1 MNIKKYISVF
11 LIAITSLSFT
21 SCNKLFLEAPIDKIS
36 EVEVWRNPML
46 LDEYMNSAYRGMS
59 NGFDTYLF
67 TTALVRGADRF
78 FYGWFTDQITVN
90 KKLEDETIYGGIIKG
105 IDSDLSQWARVS
117 WQSYYS
123 QIQSIN
129 RLFENEDNIT
139 VGDQKN
145 RILGEAHFFRAYYY
159 YMLWRQWGG
168 VMLIKNTF
176 DPLKE
181 DVKFARASYHEMV
194 DAIVNDARMA
204 AEKLPVSYESSDAGR
219 ITKGAALM
227 LIAKTYMWA
236 AGKQYQDQ
244 SKSYLGFID
253 NQSQAML
260 EKAKEAYDEFFKLD
274 QYDLIPIA
282 GTTEE
287 EIKREYRQIFLTKN
301 SIESILEVQHN
312 NDGNYASGFGHR
324 LDRDAASPYFTG
336 TNANYT
342 PTQNHVDEYKMRKGE
357 GDSPDKNDPYKGR
370 DYRFYANILYDGA
383 VWNGHEMDIHYTD
396 DTPGVD
402 LTKYG
407 SSETAQVT
415 RTGYYMAKFLD
426 ETQVI
431 DNNNTYASKQNYIIW
446 RYAEALL
453 DYAEITFELGEEGTA
468 LEYVNQIRERVHMH
482 PLSSIAWDDIYNE
495 RRVELAFEETTYWD
509 MLRRSEAVDKLD
521 FRKKN
526 TLKIMK
532 IELNSETEEKTYTSE
547 DLYDP
552 KKGLK
557 RRFNEKQYYLPL
569 HWDDIRYHGVDQNPG
584 WTEM

>member
-1 MNIKKYISVF
+1 MNMKKYISVF

-36 EVEVWRNPML
+36 EIDVWTNPML
-46 LDEYMNSAYRGMS
+46 LDEYMNSSYRGMS

-90 KKLEDETIYGGIIKG
+90 NKLEDETIYGGIIKG
-105 IDSDLSQWARVS
+105 LDSDLSQWARVS
-117 WQSYYS
+117 WQGYYS

-139 VGDQKN
+139 AGDQKN

-181 DVKFARASYHEMV
+181 DMKFARASYNEMV

-204 AEKLPVSYESSDAGR
+204 AEKLPLSYESSDAGR

-236 AGKQYQDQ
+236 AGEQYQNK

-253 NQSQAML
+253 DQSQAML
-260 EKAKEAYDEFFKLD
+260 EKAKKAYDEFFELG
-274 QYDLIPIA
+274 QYNLIPIA

-342 PTQNHVDEYKMRKGE
+342 PTQNHVDEYGMRE
-357 GDSPDKNDPYKGR
+357 GYSYDKNNPYIGR

-396 DTPGVD
+396 GTAGVD

-453 DYAEITFELGEEGTA
+453 DYAEITFKLGEEGTA
-468 LEYVNQIRERVHMH
+468 LDYVNQIRERVHMH
-482 PLSSIAWDDIYNE
+482 PLSSITWDDIYNE
-495 RRVELAFEETTYWD
+495 RRVELAFEETQYWD
-509 MLRRSEAVDKLD
+509 MFRRGEAINKLNL
-521 FRKKN
+521 KSN
-526 TLKIMK
+526 TLKIME
-532 IELNSETEEKTYTSE
+532 IELNSQTNKKTYKINP
-547 DLYDP
+547 LYSG
-552 KKGLK
+552 KGVGTK
-557 RRFNEKQYYLPL
+557 RVFKEKQYYLPL
-569 HWDDIRYHGVDQNPG
+569 HWDDIRYHGVDQNPD

>member
-1 MNIKKYISVF
+1 
-11 LIAITSLSFT
+11 
-21 SCNKLFLEAPIDKIS
+21 
-36 EVEVWRNPML
+36 
-46 LDEYMNSAYRGMS
+46 
-59 NGFDTYLF
+59 
-67 TTALVRGADRF
+67 
-78 FYGWFTDQITVN
+78 
-90 KKLEDETIYGGIIKG
+90 
-105 IDSDLSQWARVS
+105 
-117 WQSYYS
+117 
-123 QIQSIN
+123 
-129 RLFENEDNIT
+129 
-139 VGDQKN
+139 
-145 RILGEAHFFRAYYY
+145 
-159 YMLWRQWGG
+159 MLWRQWGG

-181 DVKFARASYHEMV
+181 DVKFARASYNEMV
-194 DAIVNDARMA
+194 DAIVNDAQMA

-236 AGKQYQDQ
+236 AGEQYQNK

-253 NQSQAML
+253 DQSQAML
-260 EKAKEAYDEFFKLD
+260 EKAKKAYDEFFELG
-274 QYDLIPIA
+274 QYNLIPIA

-342 PTQNHVDEYKMRKGE
+342 PTQNHVDEYGMRE
-357 GDSPDKNDPYKGR
+357 GYSYDKNNPYIGR

-396 DTPGVD
+396 GTAGVD

-453 DYAEITFELGEEGTA
+453 DYAEITFKLGEEGTA
-468 LEYVNQIRERVHMH
+468 LDYVNQIRERVHMH
-482 PLSSIAWDDIYNE
+482 PLSSITWNDIYNE
-495 RRVELAFEETTYWD
+495 RRVELAFEETQYWD
-509 MLRRSEAVDKLD
+509 MFRRGEAINKLNL
-521 FRKKN
+521 KSN
-526 TLKIMK
+526 TLKIME
-532 IELNSETEEKTYTSE
+532 IELNSQTNKKTYKINP
-547 DLYDP
+547 LYSG
-552 KKGLK
+552 KGVGTK
-557 RRFNEKQYYLPL
+557 RVFKEKQYYLPL
-569 HWDDIRYHGVDQNPG
+569 HWDDIRYHGVDQNPD